1 MMNKKQIYSTVIACI
16 AISAILVASSL
27 IAGIQFTQPALAQT
41 AAAPPTPPPPSASTK
56 KTAAAAGEPP
66 LGKQVNWQGTVSSLP
81 DLTAARGRGN
91 VAVILPP
98 RKDGGLY
105 TGVITYTASKPVS
118 VEVWNQL
125 NGVSS
130 TTLIPRAFGAIS
142 LAPSS
147 TGKSYALAL
156 VGPAAPSGSI
166 PFTGN
171 GVALHSASSP
181 FIATYS
187 LTATTSMA
195 TVKNNLTSASTAAT
209 LGSALGGAA
218 GGSALGGGST
228 ARGATLGGGPTG
240 GSAAALGTGPVPGGS
255 GGSGGSGRS
264 GGG

>member
-1 MMNKKQIYSTVIACI
+1 MMNKKQIYSTILACV

-27 IAGIQFTQPALAQT
+27 IAGIQFTQPTLAQT
-41 AAAPPTPPPPSASTK
+41 AAAPTPPPPATSTK

-81 DLTAARGRGN
+81 SDLTGRARGQT
-91 VAVILPP
+91 AVILPP

-105 TGVITYTASKPVS
+105 TGVITYTASKPVT

-142 LAPSS
+142 LSPSA
-147 TGKSYALAL
+147 TGKSYAVAL
-156 VGPAAPSGSI
+156 VGPAGPSGSV

-195 TVKNNLTSASTAAT
+195 SVKNNLTSASTAAT
-209 LGSALGGAA
+209 LGSALGGPAA
-218 GGSALGGGST
+218 GGAALGGPAAGGAALGG
-228 ARGATLGGGPTG
+228 ARGGAGLGGATLGTGTAPT
-240 GSAAALGTGPVPGGS
+240 T
-255 GGSGGSGRS
+255 R

>member
-1 MMNKKQIYSTVIACI
+1 MMNKKQIYSTVLSCI

-27 IAGIQFTQPALAQT
+27 IAGIQFTKPALAQT

-142 LAPSS
+142 LSPAPN
-147 TGKSYALAL
+147 GKSYALAL

-218 GGSALGGGST
+218 GGGSA

-240 GSAAALGTGPVPGGS
+240 GSAAALGTGPVLGGS
-255 GGSGGSGRS
+255 GGSSRS

>member
-1 MMNKKQIYSTVIACI
+1 MMNKKQIYSTILACI

-41 AAAPPTPPPPSASTK
+41 AAAPPTPPPPSAASTK
-56 KTAAAAGEPP
+56 KTAATSGEPP

-81 DLTAARGRGN
+81 DLTSARGRGA

-125 NGVSS
+125 NGVSP
-130 TTLIPRAFGAIS
+130 TTVIPREFGAIS
-142 LAPSS
+142 LSPAT

-156 VGPAAPSGSI
+156 VGPAGPSGSV

-171 GVALHSASSP
+171 GVALHSASAP
-181 FIATYS
+181 FIATFS
-187 LTATTSMA
+187 LTATTSTPM
-195 TVKNNLTSASTAAT
+195 VKNNLTSATTAATALGSALSATGGGGSRGASTLGGETGATLPPT
-209 LGSALGGAA
+209 LGSAGGR
-218 GGSALGGGST
+218 GS
-228 ARGATLGGGPTG
+228 
-240 GSAAALGTGPVPGGS
+240 
-255 GGSGGSGRS
+255 SGR
-264 GGG
+264 

>member
-1 MMNKKQIYSTVIACI
+1 MMNKKQIYSTVLSCI

-41 AAAPPTPPPPSASTK
+41 AATPPPPPTSPPPAASTK
-56 KTAAAAGEPP
+56 KTAATSTEPP

-81 DLTAARGRGN
+81 DLTSARGRGA

-125 NGVSS
+125 SGVGP
-130 TTLIPRAFGAIS
+130 TTVVPREFGAIS
-142 LAPSS
+142 LSPGT

-156 VGPAAPSGSI
+156 VGPAGPSGSV

-171 GVALHSASSP
+171 GVALHSTSAP

-187 LTATTSMA
+187 LTATTSTPM
-195 TVKNNLTSASTAAT
+195 VKNNLTSATVAA
-209 LGSALGGAA
+209 SAAALGASGGGSSSA
-218 GGSALGGGST
+218 GGSSS
-228 ARGATLGGGPTG
+228 RGAATLGGGETGASTPPT
-240 GSAAALGTGPVPGGS
+240 LGTGRAS
-255 GGSGGSGRS
+255 SR
-264 GGG
+264 

>member
-1 MMNKKQIYSTVIACI
+1 MMNKKQIYSTVLSCI

-81 DLTAARGRGN
+81 DLTAARGRGQ

-142 LAPSS
+142 LSPSP

-156 VGPAAPSGSI
+156 VGPVGASGSI

-171 GVALHSASSP
+171 GVALRSASSP

-209 LGSALGGAA
+209 LGSALGGASLGGARGSA
-218 GGSALGGGST
+218 GGATLGGAGSALGGAS
-228 ARGATLGGGPTG
+228 LGGGR
-240 GSAAALGTGPVPGGS
+240 GSAGGASLGAGGP
-255 GGSGGSGRS
+255 
-264 GGG
+264 

>member
-1 MMNKKQIYSTVIACI
+1 MMNKKQIYSTILACI

-27 IAGIQFTQPALAQT
+27 IAGIQFTQPTLAQT
-41 AAAPPTPPPPSASTK
+41 AAAPPTPPPPAASTK

-81 DLTAARGRGN
+81 TAGLTGRSRGEN

-130 TTLIPRAFGAIS
+130 TTLIPREFGAIALS
-142 LAPSS
+142 PGT

-156 VGPAAPSGSI
+156 VGPSGPSGSV

-171 GVALHSASSP
+171 GVALHSTSAP

-187 LTATTSMA
+187 LTATTSTPM
-195 TVKNNLTSASTAAT
+195 VKNNLTSATTAAT
-209 LGSALGGAA
+209 ALGSAA
-218 GGSALGGGST
+218 GGSVSGGGSSS
-228 ARGATLGGGPTG
+228 RGAGTLGGASGAPVTPQLG
-240 GSAAALGTGPVPGGS
+240 LGSPARSGS
-255 GGSGGSGRS
+255 SSGR
-264 GGG
+264 